1 MKRISAGMWWAI
13 FLVLAGI
20 FLLLKN
26 LGVFRQWG
34 DAAWGAL
41 FVAGGL
47 GFLIWYI
54 SDLQRWWRSIA
65 GFTLLTSGIVILLQ
79 WRQVDLGDWNTALL
93 LLGVALGFWAV
104 LAAHSEMWWAA
115 IPAGVLTVLG
125 LLTGLQARLTEAVML
140 AGFFLGLGLVFG
152 LLYLMRAA
160 QRDTRWAAI
169 PAAALLLLG
178 LVTLVNALNPAA
190 VIAQWWPALLVIG
203 GVGLIVL
210 SLVRRT
216 RAEPATSAPES
227 REAIRP
233 APGTSV
239 SEALPKAA
247 PLPAAPVV
255 KQTLPPEPKPAAT
268 VAPQE
273 GEIDIYSLLAQQP
286 PDPGSTSAPTASGSG
301 TPSDPGKG

>member
-1 MKRISAGMWWAI
+1 MKRISSGMLWAL

-34 DAAWGAL
+34 DAAWGGL

-47 GFLIWYI
+47 GFLIWYL

-104 LAAHSEMWWAA
+104 LVAHREMWWAA

-125 LLTGLQARLTEAVML
+125 LLTGLQARLSEAALL
-140 AGFFLGLGLVFG
+140 ALFFLGLGLVFG

-178 LVTLVNALNPAA
+178 LVTLIGAINPIGI
-190 VIAQWWPALLVIG
+190 IAQWWPVLLVVG
-203 GVGLIVL
+203 GLGLFVL
-210 SLVRRT
+210 SFVRRP
-216 RAEPATSAPES
+216 RGVPVTSAPEP
-227 REAIRP
+227 RQAIRP
-233 APGTSV
+233 APGATV
-239 SEALPKAA
+239 TETLPEVPAK
-247 PLPAAPVV
+247 PAAPAAA
-255 KQTLPPEPKPAAT
+255 KPATPEAKPAGPT
-268 VAPQE
+268 APQE
-273 GEIDIYSLLAQQP
+273 DKIDIYSLLAQQP
-286 PDPGSTSAPTASGSG
+286 PE
-301 TPSDPGKG
+301 TPVATDTPPEPGKG